1 MRRMSM
7 ALGVIMLWIPF
18 TASAQSPHDSELCHS
33 HLMVVSQA
41 RSSMEQNLAR
51 LIVAQEQ
58 LQAKVKELEENLAK
72 TKDGHK

>member
-1 MRRMSM
+1 
-7 ALGVIMLWIPF
+7 
-18 TASAQSPHDSELCHS
+18 
-33 HLMVVSQA
+33 
-41 RSSMEQNLAR
+41 MEQNLAR